1 MYQIMKKALLFCVFL
16 FIRVSVWGQET
27 VSTANS
33 FIALLSD
40 AQKTE
45 TVFPFDVEERYN
57 FHFVPLKR
65 RGITFNEMNPQQH
78 KLALDLLR
86 SCVGEETFQKTKEI
100 MQLEV
105 VLKELEKR
113 KPEDNYRDP
122 GNYHFTI
129 FGNPST
135 KSIWGWRFE
144 GHHISFNFSFNRKT
158 LVAGTPGFMGSN
170 PAIVL
175 NGPMSGK
182 QVLKQESDSGFALI
196 HSLTAGQLKRAII
209 DTVAFKDILT
219 FDKREAL
226 LGKPEGIRYSE
237 LSKGQQSLMLQLIRV
252 YVFRYRPDFAE
263 KMMQDIQKEGLE
275 NLWFAW
281 AGYTKPIIGK
291 GSYYRVQGPTLVI
304 EYDNTQNNANH
315 VHSVVRDLKNDFGGD
330 LLLDHYRKGHSH

>member
-1 MYQIMKKALLFCVFL
+1 MKKTLFLLITLLLMQGIVF
-16 FIRVSVWGQET
+16 GQES
-27 VSTANS
+27 VSTARS
-33 FIALLSD
+33 FISLLSE

-45 TVFPFDVEERYN
+45 SVFPFDVEERYN
-57 FHFVPLKR
+57 FHFVPMKR

-78 KLALDLLR
+78 KLALELLR
-86 SCVGEETFQKTKEI
+86 SCLSKETFQKTNEI
-100 MQLEV
+100 IQLEI

-113 KPEDNYRDP
+113 KPEDNFRDP

-129 FGNPST
+129 FGNPSSQ
-135 KSIWGWRFE
+135 SIWGWRFE

-175 NGPMSGK
+175 NGPMAGK
-182 QVLKQESDSGFALI
+182 QVLKQESDKGFAVI
-196 HSLTAGQLKRAII
+196 NSFTSAQLKKTII

-219 FDKREAL
+219 FDKRQAL

-237 LSKGQQSLMLQLIRV
+237 LTKVQQSLLLQLIRV
-252 YVFRYRPDFAE
+252 YVHRYKHDFAD
-263 KMMQDIQKEGLE
+263 KMMQDIQKEGLD
-275 NLWFAW
+275 NIWFAW
-281 AGYTKPIIGK
+281 AGYTKPKIGK
-291 GSYYRVQGPTLVI
+291 GSYYRVQGPTIVI

-330 LLLDHYRKGHSH
+330 LLLNHYKKGHSH